1 MDDQNHLREIIR
13 QQVEL
18 TGDLVRD
25 AMSGIKAEFQVMIDA
40 CRKPHEPTFG
50 DMAASFGLI
59 ARVALLTELAL
70 CPNEGRRIA
79 VPRGLRLCPVQAL
92 ERWLAAVAGVASAG
106 CRAGGDCPTA
116 PQPWSQQIPDH

>member
-1 MDDQNHLREIIR
+1 MDDQNHLREIFR

-40 CRKPHEPTFG
+40 YQKPYEPTCG
-50 DMAASFGLI
+50 NMAASFGLI

-70 CPNEGRRIA
+70 RPNEG
-79 VPRGLRLCPVQAL
+79 
-92 ERWLAAVAGVASAG
+92 
-106 CRAGGDCPTA
+106 
-116 PQPWSQQIPDH
+116 QQIAAKLNEDLADAGLPWRLTAYTN

>member
-1 MDDQNHLREIIR
+1 MDDQNDLREIIR

-40 CRKPHEPTFG
+40 YQKPHEPTFG
-50 DMAASFGLI
+50 DMAASFSLI

-70 CPNEGRRIA
+70 CPNEGRQIA
-79 VPRGLRLCPVQAL
+79 AKLNEDLADAGLPWRLIAH
-92 ERWLAAVAGVASAG
+92 
-106 CRAGGDCPTA
+106 TN
-116 PQPWSQQIPDH
+116 

>member
-1 MDDQNHLREIIR
+1 MDDQNHLREIVR

-25 AMSGIKAEFQVMIDA
+25 AMSGIEAEFQVMINA
-40 CRKPHEPTFG
+40 YQRPHEPTFG

-70 CPNEGRRIA
+70 RPNDGPQIA
-79 VPRGLRLCPVQAL
+79 AKLNEDLADAGLP
-92 ERWLAAVAGVASAG
+92 
-106 CRAGGDCPTA
+106 
-116 PQPWSQQIPDH
+116 

>member
-1 MDDQNHLREIIR
+1 MDDQNDLREIIR

-79 VPRGLRLCPVQAL
+79 AKLNEDLADAGLPWRLIAH
-92 ERWLAAVAGVASAG
+92 
-106 CRAGGDCPTA
+106 TN
-116 PQPWSQQIPDH
+116 